1 MNLLL
6 ATTVVVAF
14 AVLIERFNLMER
26 AREVGSR
33 ALGSLEVLRDPELDD
48 VAKEKVLRRQA
59 VRLFGLVGILGGG
72 SLLALGLPLLAVWLL
87 DLGGVAS
94 LESVLAVLS
103 SIEFLI
109 GATII
114 GVMTFLLFR
123 RIRQP

>member
-1 MNLLL
+1 VNLLL

-33 ALGSLEVLRDPELDD
+33 ALGSLQVLRDPELDD